1 MASFI
6 LGTRKGAST
15 TFTYPRA
22 GMLQLDYVMSLA
34 AQYLQTKTAE
44 STMANGLSRVEMAG
58 ALGDVFGETSN
69 TTIANRIAVHI
80 WPETSV
86 RQAFASAAQAG
97 RNNIKSIHS
106 NVESGGYK
114 SVTVKLS
121 YTEVYNLATGRTVLT
136 VIDSASATSYNK

>member
-22 GMLQLDYVMSLA
+22 GMLQLDYVMGLA
-34 AQYLQTKTAE
+34 VQYLQTKTAE

-58 ALGDVFGETSN
+58 ALGDVFGTSSN

-86 RQAFASAAQAG
+86 RQAFASAAQA
-97 RNNIKSIHS
+97 
-106 NVESGGYK
+106 
-114 SVTVKLS
+114 
-121 YTEVYNLATGRTVLT
+121 
-136 VIDSASATSYNK
+136 